1 MSKYLTREQVV
12 ANFKLNVL
20 PEIIKEVGND
30 ESIIQHCWDIN
41 LETLLKN
48 KKISDSQKNK
58 WKLNKRDLV

>member
-20 PEIIKEVGND
+20 PEVMKEVGND

-41 LETLLKN
+41 LETLLEGKR
-48 KKISDSQKNK
+48 ISLSQKNK
-58 WKLNKRDLV
+58 WKLNKKDLV